1 MGAFWAGE
9 KSRKIVS
16 RIVVEGKLI
25 LKTPA
30 CFGNGD
36 TDEIVDMPLLVDPLD
51 SRTPLLTGASI
62 AGALRNYLREYEL
75 GYNSSEKEHIE
86 GAESSPA
93 SVLLFGTCRE
103 VEGEQSLLVFEDALG
118 KNFGVEIRFG
128 VALDPESR
136 TAREGKFFNFQ
147 LWPAGTTFPLRL
159 ELAIREGD
167 DEDLLRKAL
176 ATALEGFNN
185 GSITL
190 GARKR
195 RGYGLVFVPEWRVKI
210 FKMTDIDGLLDW
222 IGNGD
227 EPLADAGQVQD
238 TKTALGVDA
247 LLPDKRSFFQI
258 NASFALR
265 GSLLIDSGGLHDYQC
280 PDKTHVC
287 AKQAGG
293 DKPVLPG
300 TSLAGAL
307 RARARRIAAVIGGRE
322 RAKRLINDMFG
333 LEMDS
338 RGTESQNDP
347 KASRVLVSEAVIEN
361 ARSNLVQYRVSIDRF
376 TGGARETALFNEQPV
391 FGGDDTILTVDIK
404 LIKPQ
409 KQEIGLLLLLLKDL
423 WTGDLPLGGGTGI
436 GRGRLKGLKAVLTS
450 RQANGSPQ
458 EWIIERSAQG
468 FKIDGERRVLEGFV
482 NSLSA
487 FLKGACS

>member
-1 MGAFWAGE
+1 MGAFCSGG

-16 RIVVEGKLI
+16 RIVVEGDLI

-36 TDEIVDMPLLVDPLD
+36 TDDMVDMPLLVDQLD
-51 SRTPLLTGASI
+51 GRTPLLTGASI

-75 GYNSSEKEHIE
+75 GYNSSEKEHVE

-93 SVLLFGTCRE
+93 SVLFFGTCRE
-103 VEGEQSLLVFEDALG
+103 MEGEQSPLVVEDALG
-118 KNFGVEIRFG
+118 ENFGVEVRFG
-128 VALDPESR
+128 VALDPGSR

-167 DEDLLRKAL
+167 NDDLLRKAL

-195 RGYGLVFVPEWRVKI
+195 RGYGQVFVPEWRVKTYN
-210 FKMTDIDGLLDW
+210 MTDVDGLLDW

-227 EPLADAGQVQD
+227 KPLADACRIQD
-238 TKTALGVDA
+238 IKTALGIDA

-258 NASFALR
+258 KATFELQ
-265 GSLLIDSGGLHDYQC
+265 GSLLINSGGLHDYQG
-280 PDKTHVC
+280 PDMVHVQ
-287 AKQAGG
+287 AKQADGCN
-293 DKPVLPG
+293 KPVLPG

-322 RAKRLINDMFG
+322 RAKCLINEMFG
-333 LEMDS
+333 PEMDP
-338 RGTESQNDP
+338 RGTESRNAQ
-347 KASRVLVSEAVIEN
+347 KASRVLVNETVIEN
-361 ARSNLVQYRVSIDRF
+361 ARADLVQNRVSIDRF
-376 TGGARETALFNEQPV
+376 TSGARETALFNEQPV
-391 FGGDDTILTVDIK
+391 FGGDDTMLTVDIK
-404 LIKPQ
+404 LLKPQ
-409 KQEIGLLLLLLKDL
+409 EREIGLFLLLLKDL

-436 GRGRLKGLKAVLTS
+436 GRGRLKGLRAVLTS

-458 EWIIERSAQG
+458 EWIIESGRQG
-468 FKIDGERRVLEGFV
+468 LKIYGERSVLEGFV
-482 NSLSA
+482 NSL
-487 FLKGACS
+487 LKGACS